1 MFNGRTNLI
10 GPNINNKFNMMDRI
24 PITNTTY
31 QNVITGTF
39 EQTLLS
45 NTYFSKKNIDIV
57 HNIIRKGVYDKSDSK
72 LIIGPQNLESLVQI
86 MRSFFLQYSKNLQTN
101 IREQI
106 EELNKYV
113 IDFAVNQI
121 YNEAIAYIKYKE
133 NVSTMH
139 KPIDRPIYSSTKS
152 KSLEFKY
159 GF

>member
-1 MFNGRTNLI
+1 MFNGRTNLT

-86 MRSFFLQYSKNLQTN
+86 MRSFFFTIFKKFT
-101 IREQI
+101 
-106 EELNKYV
+106 NKYKRT
-113 IDFAVNQI
+113 NRR
-121 YNEAIAYIKYKE
+121 IK
-133 NVSTMH
+133 
-139 KPIDRPIYSSTKS
+139 
-152 KSLEFKY
+152 
-159 GF
+159 